1 MVRIRAS
8 RDDDTPAIV
17 ELINHVDPPEE
28 RITLEEFSFNESLRK
43 PEEAF
48 SRLLATR
55 QDRLVAVSTCGNST
69 LLPMNRFRLT
79 IRVHP
84 DQRRGGIG
92 TALEA
97 RQRLFAQEH
106 GGSELVASA
115 WEGDDASRVFLE
127 RLGYGEAYRR
137 FESELDLAAFDWT
150 PFGAWRERLAEG
162 GLRLITFAEAGDSE
176 ANRRR
181 LFDLTERVSEDIP
194 YPDGRPRFTLEDMVK
209 YFHAPGFSAEGLFIA
224 VDGER
229 WVGFTGVFLP
239 EGRPAYTFLTGVERD
254 YRGRGVGKALKL
266 ASVAYVQDRGIAAMR
281 TTNDT
286 VNTAILTLN
295 DRLGYRRLP
304 ARVTFK
310 RSI

>member
-1 MVRIRAS
+1 M
-8 RDDDTPAIV
+8 
-17 ELINHVDPPEE
+17 NFVDPPAE
-28 RITLEEFSFNESLRK
+28 RVTLEEFLFNESLRK

-48 SRLLATR
+48 SRLLATHE
-55 QDRLVAVSTCGNST
+55 DRIVAVSGCGNST
-69 LLPMNRFRLT
+69 TLPMHRFRLT

-84 DQRRGGIG
+84 EHRRGGIG
-92 TALEA
+92 TQLEA
-97 RQRLFAQEH
+97 RQRIFAQEH
-106 GGSELVASA
+106 GGSELVATF
-115 WEGDDASRVFLE
+115 WEGDDASRAFLS
-127 RLGYGEAYRR
+127 RLEYREAYRR

-150 PFGAWRERLAEG
+150 PYGAWRERLAES
-162 GLRLITFAEAGDSE
+162 GLRLSTFAEAGDSE

-194 YPDGRPRFTLEDMVK
+194 YPDGRPRFTFEDMVK
-209 YFHAPGFSAEGLFIA
+209 YFQAPGFSADALFIA

-229 WVGFTGVFLP
+229 WVGLTGLFTP

-254 YRGRGVGKALKL
+254 YRGRGVARALKL
-266 ASVAYVQDRGIAAMR
+266 ASVAHAQGRGIAAMR